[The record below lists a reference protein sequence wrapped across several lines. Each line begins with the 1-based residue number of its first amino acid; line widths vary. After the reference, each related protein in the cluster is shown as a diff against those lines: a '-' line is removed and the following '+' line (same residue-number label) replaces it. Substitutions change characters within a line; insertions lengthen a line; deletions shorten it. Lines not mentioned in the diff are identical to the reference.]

1 MHRSFVVNLR
11 RAVEVRPRL
20 NGTAVLVMA
29 DGTEVPIARR
39 QVVRA
44 AAAAGGVIGR
54 TPRDELRETTEH
66 GGLYLRRLVRSQL
79 GLSLLAAIAFGGLVG
94 SLPLALYL
102 LPGLQDVEWLGL
114 PLPMLIVVFPLFPV
128 FIAFGFV
135 YERRAQAL
143 EEAFRDLVEPPE

>member
-1 MHRSFVVNLR
+1 M
-11 RAVEVRPRL
+11 
-20 NGTAVLVMA
+20 
-29 DGTEVPIARR
+29 
-39 QVVRA
+39 
-44 AAAAGGVIGR
+44 IGR

-79 GLSLLAAIAFGGLVG
+79 GLSLLAATAFGGLVG

-128 FIAFGFV
+128 FIAFGV
-135 YERRAQAL
+135 RLRAAGAGARGGVPRPGRAA
-143 EEAFRDLVEPPE
+143 E